1 MARTW
6 LIIAVCF
13 LAVTSMFGQNKEMF
27 IEQIAGKT
35 VTRENFDKEGK
46 LKNTQIFLIG
56 ELQRKN
62 DVYKVQ
68 VTTKLYDE
76 NNEMKKKYT
85 TSYWCEPNEFD
96 VLINVFP
103 FANPNKVE
111 TKVVITSKDFRQL
124 YDLSGG
130 DKLKDIHLKLS
141 VESGVLNFL
150 GSKNLV
156 TIRDRQQEKMESGE
170 VRVYSNARIE
180 AYLLGLKIKT
190 ISYSVEEYLIGNSTL
205 EQQIFKEKN
214 GSYFTMNYSKT
225 I

>member
-1 MARTW
+1 M
-6 LIIAVCF
+6 AVCF
-13 LAVTSMFGQNKEMF
+13 LAVTSMLGQEKEMF

-46 LKNTQIFLIG
+46 LKNTQIFVIG

-68 VTTKLYDE
+68 VTTELYDE

-85 TSYWCEPNEFD
+85 TSYWCKPNEFD

-111 TKVVITSKDFRQL
+111 TKVVVTSKDFQQL
-124 YDLSGG
+124 YDLAGG

-156 TIRDRQQEKMESGE
+156 TIKDRRQERMESGE
-170 VRVYSNARIE
+170 VRVFSNARIE
-180 AYLLGLKIKT
+180 AYLLGRKIKT
-190 ISYSVEEYLIGNSTL
+190 IGYSVEEYLTGNSTL
-205 EQQIFKEKN
+205 KQQIFKEKN

>member
-6 LIIAVCF
+6 LTMAVCF
-13 LAVTSMFGQNKEMF
+13 LAVTSMLGQEKEMF

-46 LKNTQIFLIG
+46 LKNTQIFVIG

-68 VTTKLYDE
+68 VTTELYDE

-85 TSYWCEPNEFD
+85 TSYWCKPNEFD

-111 TKVVITSKDFRQL
+111 TKVVVTSKDFQQL
-124 YDLSGG
+124 YDLAGG

-156 TIRDRQQEKMESGE
+156 TIKDRRQERMERGA
-170 VRVYSNARIE
+170 VMVFRNARTE
-180 AYLLGLKIKT
+180 AYLLVHKIKT
-190 ISYSVEEYLIGNSTL
+190 IVYSV
-205 EQQIFKEKN
+205 KE
-214 GSYFTMNYSKT
+214 
-225 I
+225 